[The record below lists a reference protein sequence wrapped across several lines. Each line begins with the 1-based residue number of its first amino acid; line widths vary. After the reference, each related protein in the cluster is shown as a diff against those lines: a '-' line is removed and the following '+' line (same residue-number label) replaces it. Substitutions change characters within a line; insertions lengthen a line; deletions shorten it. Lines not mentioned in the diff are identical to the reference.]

1 MAQTVKVF
9 VYNAGDPGSISG
21 LGRSPGEE
29 MAIHSSTI
37 AWKIISLQ
45 SKGLSRVFSNCNRI
59 LIIHVILGSLSHLKY
74 VETLGYATVRSQPWP
89 LTVYITFSLCLW
101 VGSQLYGFP

>member
-1 MAQTVKVF
+1 MWFMDFPGGSDGKASA
-9 VYNAGDPGSISG
+9 YNVRDLGSISG

-29 MAIHSSTI
+29 MAIHSGTV

-74 VETLGYATVRSQPWP
+74 VEALGYATKKPALASHC
-89 LTVYITFSLCLW
+89 VYSRLVSAF
-101 VGSQLYGFP
+101 G